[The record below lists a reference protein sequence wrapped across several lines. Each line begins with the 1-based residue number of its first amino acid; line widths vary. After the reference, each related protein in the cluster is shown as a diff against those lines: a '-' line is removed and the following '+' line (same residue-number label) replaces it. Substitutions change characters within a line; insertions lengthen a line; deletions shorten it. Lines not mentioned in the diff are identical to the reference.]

1 METVNVNQNGGEA
14 GASCSACG
22 CGLKGLGKK
31 LALGLIVAV
40 AIFCAVVAGRSNDF
54 NVSRTATMTAT
65 PAAVF
70 EHVNDF
76 HKWEAWSPWA
86 KMDPN
91 AKTTFEGPTNG
102 VGAKFGWS
110 GNSDVG
116 EGSMTIVDSKPN
128 KLVRIR
134 LDFTRPMAG
143 TSDVELKL
151 EPQGE
156 QTKVTWSMAG
166 KNNFIAKAVSLFMD
180 CEKMVGDQYDKGLAS
195 LKAIVEAKPVEKT
208 GS

>member
-1 METVNVNQNGGEA
+1 MA
-14 GASCSACG
+14 
-22 CGLKGLGKK
+22 
-31 LALGLIVAV
+31 
-40 AIFCAVVAGRSNDF
+40 
-54 NVSRTATMTAT
+54 AT

-70 EHVNDF
+70 DQVNDF
-76 HKWEAWSPWA
+76 HKWDAWSPWA

-91 AKTTFEGPTNG
+91 AKTSYEGPTSG

-116 EGSMTIVDSKPN
+116 EGSMTIVESKPN
-128 KLVRIR
+128 DLVRIR

-180 CEKMVGDQYDKGLAS
+180 CEKMVGDQYDKGLAN
-195 LKAIVEAKPVEKT
+195 LKAIVEAKPEKVS
-208 GS
+208 GV

>member
-1 METVNVNQNGGEA
+1 MEIVNENPSGSEA

-31 LALGLIVAV
+31 VVLGLIVAG
-40 AIFCAVVAGRSNDF
+40 AIFCAVIASRPNDF
-54 NVSRTATMTAT
+54 KVSRSATMAAT

-70 EHVNDF
+70 EQLNDF
-76 HKWEAWSPWA
+76 HKWDSWSPWA

-91 AKTTFEGPTNG
+91 AKTTFDGPTSG

-116 EGSMTIVDSKPN
+116 EGSMTIVESKPSEQ
-128 KLVRIR
+128 VRIR

>member
-1 METVNVNQNGGEA
+1 MEAVNENQNGSESGT
-14 GASCSACG
+14 SCSVCG
-22 CGLKGLGKK
+22 CGLKGFGKK

-40 AIFCAVVAGRSNDF
+40 GIFCAVVASRPNDF
-54 NVSRTATMTAT
+54 KVSRSAMMAATA
-65 PAAVF
+65 AAVF
-70 EHVNDF
+70 DQVNDF
-76 HKWEAWSPWA
+76 HKWDVWSPWA

-91 AKTTFEGPTNG
+91 AKTSYEGPTSG

-116 EGSMTIVDSKPN
+116 EGSMTIVESKPN
-128 KLVRIR
+128 DLVRIR

-166 KNNFIAKAVSLFMD
+166 KNNFIAKAVGLFMD
-180 CEKMVGDQYDKGLAS
+180 CEKMVGDQYDKGLAN
-195 LKAIVEAKPVEKT
+195 LKAIVEAKPEKVS
-208 GS
+208 GV

>member
-1 METVNVNQNGGEA
+1 MEAVNENPNGSESGT
-14 GASCSACG
+14 SCSVCG
-22 CGLKGLGKK
+22 CGLKGFGKK
-31 LALGLIVAV
+31 LALGLIVTV
-40 AIFCAVVAGRSNDF
+40 GIFCAVVASRPSDF
-54 NVSRTATMTAT
+54 KVSRSATMAAT

-70 EHVNDF
+70 DQVNDF
-76 HKWEAWSPWA
+76 HKWDVWSPWA

-91 AKTTFEGPTNG
+91 AKTSYEGPTSG
-102 VGAKFGWS
+102 AGAKFGWS

-116 EGSMTIVDSKPN
+116 EGSMTIVESKPN
-128 KLVRIR
+128 DLVRIR
-134 LDFTRPMAG
+134 LGFTRPMAG

-156 QTKVTWSMAG
+156 QTKITWSMAG
-166 KNNFIAKAVSLFMD
+166 KNNFIAKAVGLFMD
-180 CEKMVGDQYDKGLAS
+180 CEKMVGDQYDKGLAN

>member
-1 METVNVNQNGGEA
+1 MEIVNEIQSSGDA
-14 GASCSACG
+14 RASCSTCG
-22 CGLKGLGKK
+22 CGLKGFGKK
-31 LALGLIVAV
+31 LFVGLIAAAAV
-40 AIFCAVVAGRSNDF
+40 FCAVVASRPNDF
-54 NVSRTATMTAT
+54 KVSRSAMMAAT

-70 EHVNDF
+70 DQVNDF
-76 HKWEAWSPWA
+76 HKWDVWSPWA

-91 AKTTFEGPTNG
+91 AKTSYEGPTSG

-116 EGSMTIVDSKPN
+116 EGSMTIVESKPN
-128 KLVRIR
+128 NLVRIR

-180 CEKMVGDQYDKGLAS
+180 CEKMVGDQYDKGLAN
-195 LKAIVEAKPVEKT
+195 LKAIVEAKPEKVS
-208 GS
+208 GV

>member
-1 METVNVNQNGGEA
+1 MEAVNENQNGSES
-14 GASCSACG
+14 GASCSVCG
-22 CGLKGLGKK
+22 CGLKGFGKK
-31 LALGLIVAV
+31 LALGLIIAAGV
-40 AIFCAVVAGRSNDF
+40 FCAVVASRPNDF
-54 NVSRTATMTAT
+54 KVSRSATMAAA

-70 EHVNDF
+70 DEVNDF
-76 HKWEAWSPWA
+76 HKWDAWSPWA

-91 AKTTFEGPTNG
+91 AKTSYEGPTSG
-102 VGAKFGWS
+102 AGAKFGWS

-116 EGSMTIVDSKPN
+116 EGSMTIVESKPN
-128 KLVRIR
+128 DLVRIR

-180 CEKMVGDQYDKGLAS
+180 CEKMVGDQYDKGLAN
-195 LKAIVEAKPVEKT
+195 LKAIVEAKPEKAS
-208 GS
+208 GA